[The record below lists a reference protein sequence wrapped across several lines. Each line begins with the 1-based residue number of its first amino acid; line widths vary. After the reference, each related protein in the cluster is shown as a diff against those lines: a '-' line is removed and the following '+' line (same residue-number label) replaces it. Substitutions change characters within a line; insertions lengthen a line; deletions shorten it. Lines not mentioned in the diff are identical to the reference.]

1 MAEQAEND
9 R

>member
-1 MAEQAEND
+1 MQAEND